1 MEKGQQNYI
10 NSINLNT
17 DADFPY
23 LVLEVVNGHSYPLNP
38 GFRVMH
44 WHEDV
49 QFIYVLEGTVHVQ
62 TLNNEVELQSSE
74 GIFINR
80 NVVHLVKQT
89 NNCHYMSFV
98 FPEYIL
104 KFYAGCPANSLV
116 ENLIGQECIP
126 FCYFSKR
133 QTWCEQ
139 ILFIMQELTT
149 LEKKKNEFYVCEV
162 MIRLF
167 TLVLLTRKNHVLSQ
181 VKPDDTIALRM
192 RILLHYIEQ
201 HYGDDVTLESLAQSA
216 NVSKSECIR
225 CFKLSMQ
232 ITPYKY
238 LMEYRLSRAALLLRQ
253 TNESVGNIAS
263 NVGFHQMSRF
273 GKCFKEK
280 TGCTPK
286 EYRNA
291 AKNN

>member
-1 MEKGQQNYI
+1 
-10 NSINLNT
+10 
-17 DADFPY
+17 
-23 LVLEVVNGHSYPLNP
+23 
-38 GFRVMH
+38 
-44 WHEDV
+44 
-49 QFIYVLEGTVHVQ
+49 
-62 TLNNEVELQSSE
+62 
-74 GIFINR
+74 
-80 NVVHLVKQT
+80 
-89 NNCHYMSFV
+89 MSFV

-192 RILLHYIEQ
+192 RIFLHYIEQ

-216 NVSKSECIR
+216 NVSKS
-225 CFKLSMQ
+225 FKLSMQ

>member
-1 MEKGQQNYI
+1 M
-10 NSINLNT
+10 
-17 DADFPY
+17 
-23 LVLEVVNGHSYPLNP
+23 
-38 GFRVMH
+38 
-44 WHEDV
+44 
-49 QFIYVLEGTVHVQ
+49 
-62 TLNNEVELQSSE
+62 
-74 GIFINR
+74 
-80 NVVHLVKQT
+80 
-89 NNCHYMSFV
+89 
-98 FPEYIL
+98 
-104 KFYAGCPANSLV
+104 
-116 ENLIGQECIP
+116 
-126 FCYFSKR
+126 
-133 QTWCEQ
+133 
-139 ILFIMQELTT
+139 
-149 LEKKKNEFYVCEV
+149 EKKKNEFYVCEV

-192 RILLHYIEQ
+192 RIFLHYIEQ